1 MQDTGALLQ
10 ELWRVLQDSGALS
23 GNLRFAHSIT
33 DDLWKPLVPGYDFAR
48 IWSHICP
55 SFLSLNAEPRNE
67 DGSVTSRRWAYGKRR
82 WGDEP
87 IWRSI
92 LYDKTASLN
101 TKCLKVNKFPHP
113 FSCLTDSCL
122 CNIVTGQCHRFI
134 RANSSQD
141 GFLQSAT
148 DLYAKFLDKGYQ
160 RSKLD
165 WSFSAFILLHSSELH
180 MKHNG
185 VSIRY
190 EFIMGRNPSYK
201 REHISHHITSD
212 NNSNSHQRIITTTM
226 YNSSNNHQ
234 QR

>member
-1 MQDTGALLQ
+1 MTI
-10 ELWRVLQDSGALS
+10 R
-23 GNLRFAHSIT
+23 H
-33 DDLWKPLVPGYDFAR
+33 LV
-48 IWSHICP
+48 H
-55 SFLSLNAEPRNE
+55 
-67 DGSVTSRRWAYGKRR
+67 GKRR
-82 WGDEP
+82 WSDEP

-101 TKCLKVNKFPHP
+101 TQGLKVNKLPHP
-113 FSCLTDSCL
+113 FSCLSDSCFYS
-122 CNIVTGQCHRFI
+122 IVTGQCHRFI

-165 WSFSAFILLHSSELH
+165 QSFSAFILSHSSELH

-190 EFIMGRNPSYK
+190 EVIMGRNLSYK
-201 REHISHHITSD
+201 REHTSSHHK
-212 NNSNSHQRIITTTM
+212 
-226 YNSSNNHQ
+226 
-234 QR
+234 

>member
-1 MQDTGALLQ
+1 M
-10 ELWRVLQDSGALS
+10 
-23 GNLRFAHSIT
+23 
-33 DDLWKPLVPGYDFAR
+33 PGYDFAR
-48 IWSHICP
+48 IWSHNCP

-67 DGSVTSRRWAYGKRR
+67 DGSVTIRRWAYGKRT

-113 FSCLTDSCL
+113 FSCLSDSCL
-122 CNIVTGQCHRFI
+122 YNIVTGQCHRFI

-165 WSFSAFILLHSSELH
+165 QSFSAFILLHSSELH

-190 EFIMGRNPSYK
+190 EFIWVKPSYK

-212 NNSNSHQRIITTTM
+212 NNSNSHQRITTTTM
-226 YNSSNNHQ
+226 YNNSNNHQ

>member
-1 MQDTGALLQ
+1 M
-10 ELWRVLQDSGALS
+10 
-23 GNLRFAHSIT
+23 
-33 DDLWKPLVPGYDFAR
+33 
-48 IWSHICP
+48 
-55 SFLSLNAEPRNE
+55 
-67 DGSVTSRRWAYGKRR
+67 
-82 WGDEP
+82 GDEP
-87 IWRSI
+87 IRRSI

-101 TKCLKVNKFPHP
+101 TKCLKVNNFPHP
-113 FSCLTDSCL
+113 FSCLADSCL
-122 CNIVTGQCHRFI
+122 CNIVTGQCHRLI

-148 DLYAKFLDKGYQ
+148 DLCAKFLDKGYQ

-190 EFIMGRNPSYK
+190 ESYK

-212 NNSNSHQRIITTTM
+212 NNSNSHQRITTTTM
-226 YNSSNNHQ
+226 YNNSNSHQ

>member
-1 MQDTGALLQ
+1 M
-10 ELWRVLQDSGALS
+10 V
-23 GNLRFAHSIT
+23 
-33 DDLWKPLVPGYDFAR
+33 K
-48 IWSHICP
+48 
-55 SFLSLNAEPRNE
+55 E
-67 DGSVTSRRWAYGKRR
+67 DGVMNRF
-82 WGDEP
+82 GDQ
-87 IWRSI
+87 I